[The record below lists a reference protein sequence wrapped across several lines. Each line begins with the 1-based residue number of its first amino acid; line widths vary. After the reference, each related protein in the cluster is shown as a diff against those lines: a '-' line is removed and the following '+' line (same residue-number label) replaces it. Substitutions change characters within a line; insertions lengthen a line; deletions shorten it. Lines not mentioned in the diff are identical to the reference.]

1 MKRFISILLTLCL
14 LLSIIPFATFNSSA
28 STISSESNYYSY
40 KENYIK
46 NYCTYNYLVNEM
58 RLPYRSFVETLDN
71 DSAFQVELEAWK
83 LATISPDSLVED
95 VLNSQQYKYYEGIL
109 MDLLVRDTQEDSF
122 VQNLQSFKDSIHVS
136 AWKKYVNYNSKI
148 LQDTPITSD
157 NADTILKEMKSMGN
171 FSNALEYADTIG
183 DYLDYAVDIYDLF
196 DKLTKVEVIA
206 QMSSKYSYVLQS
218 MSNNCNNMYLRSAIN
233 NMVLIF
239 SESITTQEIQ
249 YIFASKTAMNSVYTE
264 FMKQVKKQVINSLG
278 MVGLAVDLAQ
288 STGTA
293 VANSWFG
300 TEDAISDYYQMRSLY
315 EIEDLLRNV
324 LLKSSGST
332 FCASFKMY
340 ENICLM
346 GCDYSKK
353 YVGPLYTS
361 LFGKLF
367 AWATNQNYENYC
379 KQLDDLKSQISF
391 MFDMIDVGADS
402 WYVIDTEN
410 TDNMNIV
417 NKNFNIVKYTKDD
430 YSNANTDI
438 QCDIFST
445 YGSNRG
451 YSVKLT
457 KDVVV
462 NNSFDITGGTV
473 DLNGHK
479 LTVNGDLTVSNGILK
494 MTNLYDKVIVNGNFT
509 TKSSSSHT
517 GELTDGTMEIKG
529 NFNQIKNDTVD
540 SYRNFNCSKN
550 HRVIFNGTGKQVIHF
565 DSTSSGFA
573 NVSFKN
579 SSIEF
584 NSDIRGWTLQEDTV
598 IDNDTKLNLDNTLD
612 LNGHKLTVKGSLQ
625 QGGGTININGGT
637 LEVQG
642 DYIITSGYLE
652 MTNAKDKVIV
662 GGNFTTKSISNHTG
676 KLTDGTMEIKGNF
689 NQIISDGYSDTNFN
703 CSNNHRVIFNGTGK
717 QTIHFDSTYS
727 GFANVSLKNSNIEF
741 DNNIRGWT
749 LQEDTVIDNDT
760 KLDLYN
766 TLDLNGHKLTV
777 KGSLQ
782 QGGGTINING
792 GTLEVQGDYI
802 ITSGYLEMTN
812 AKDKVIVGG
821 NFTTKSIS
829 NHTGKLTD
837 GTMEIKGNFNQI
849 ISDGYSD
856 TNFNCSN
863 NHRVI
868 FNGTGKQTIHFDSTY
883 SGFANVSL
891 KNSNIEFDNNIRG
904 WILQEDTVIDN
915 DTELNLS
922 STLDLNGHKLTVKG
936 SLQHGGDTININGGT
951 LEVQGDYIITNGY
964 LKMTNAKDKVIVNG
978 NFTTKS
984 TSDHSSYLTDGTM
997 EIKGNFNQIGK
1008 EAYGSC
1014 YNFNCKYNHK
1024 VIFNGTGK
1032 QVIHFDSTSSGF
1044 ANVSFKNSNIE
1055 FNNNIRGW
1063 TLQEDTVIDN
1073 DTELNL
1079 SSTLDLNGHKLTVK
1093 GNLQQSGSGSLNIN
1107 GGTLEVQGDYTIT
1120 SGYLKMTNA
1129 KDKVIVGSDFV
1140 TLTSSDHSSYLTNGI
1155 MEIKGNFNQIT
1166 KAGSSGYNFNC
1177 SGKHIV
1183 ILNGDGTQKVKFE
1196 SSNSHFNILELTKD
1210 KDTGYSFE
1218 SEKCWNRLFISG
1230 DANGDEKVTVA
1241 DITVIQKYLANRL
1254 QLSDERLIAC
1264 DVNKDGVVNIEDA
1277 TLIQKYLIHLVPS
1290 LN

>member
-122 VQNLQSFKDSIHVS
+122 VENLQSFKDSIHVS
-136 AWKKYVNYNSKI
+136 AWKNYVNYNSKI

-206 QMSSKYSYVLQS
+206 QMSSNYSYVLQS

-288 STGTA
+288 STGSA

-332 FCASFKMY
+332 FCAGFKMY
-340 ENICLM
+340 KNICLM

-509 TKSSSSHT
+509 TKSSYSHT
-517 GELTDGTMEIKG
+517 GKLTDGTMEIKG
-529 NFNQIKNDTVD
+529 NFNQIKNDTSD
-540 SYRNFNCSKN
+540 SYRNF
-550 HRVIFNGTGKQVIHF
+550 
-565 DSTSSGFA
+565 D
-573 NVSFKN
+573 
-579 SSIEF
+579 
-584 NSDIRGWTLQEDTV
+584 
-598 IDNDTKLNLDNTLD
+598 
-612 LNGHKLTVKGSLQ
+612 
-625 QGGGTININGGT
+625 
-637 LEVQG
+637 
-642 DYIITSGYLE
+642 
-652 MTNAKDKVIV
+652 
-662 GGNFTTKSISNHTG
+662 
-676 KLTDGTMEIKGNF
+676 
-689 NQIISDGYSDTNFN
+689 

-717 QTIHFDSTYS
+717 QTIHFDSTSS
-727 GFANVSLKNSNIEF
+727 GFANVSFKNSNIEF

-766 TLDLNGHKLTV
+766 TLDLNGNKLTV

-782 QGGGTINING
+782 QGGTINING
-792 GTLEVQGDYI
+792 GTLEVQGDYT
-802 ITSGYLEMTN
+802 ITTYGYLKMTN
-812 AKDKVIVGG
+812 AKDKVIVNG
-821 NFTTKSIS
+821 NFTTKSS
-829 NHTGKLTD
+829 YSHTGKLTD

-849 ISDGYSD
+849 KNDTSDSYR
-856 TNFNCSN
+856 NFDCSN

-868 FNGTGKQTIHFDSTY
+868 FNGTGKQTIHFDST
-883 SGFANVSL
+883 
-891 KNSNIEFDNNIRG
+891 
-904 WILQEDTVIDN
+904 
-915 DTELNLS
+915 
-922 STLDLNGHKLTVKG
+922 
-936 SLQHGGDTININGGT
+936 
-951 LEVQGDYIITNGY
+951 
-964 LKMTNAKDKVIVNG
+964 
-978 NFTTKS
+978 
-984 TSDHSSYLTDGTM
+984 
-997 EIKGNFNQIGK
+997 
-1008 EAYGSC
+1008 
-1014 YNFNCKYNHK
+1014 
-1024 VIFNGTGK
+1024 
-1032 QVIHFDSTSSGF
+1032 SSGF

-1055 FNNNIRGW
+1055 FDNNIRGW

-1073 DTELNL
+1073 DTKLDLYN
-1079 SSTLDLNGHKLTVK
+1079 TLDLNGNKLTVK
-1093 GNLQQSGSGSLNIN
+1093 GSLQQGGTININ

-1120 SGYLKMTNA
+1120 NGYLKMTNA
-1129 KDKVIVGSDFV
+1129 KDKVIVGGDFV
-1140 TLTSSDHSSYLTNGI
+1140 TLTSSDHSNYLTNGI
-1155 MEIKGNFNQIT
+1155 MEIQGNFNQIT

-1218 SEKCWNRLFISG
+1218 SGKCWNRLFISG

-1264 DVNKDGVVNIEDA
+1264 DVNKDGVVTIEDA

>member
-122 VQNLQSFKDSIHVS
+122 VENLQSFKDSIHVS
-136 AWKKYVNYNSKI
+136 AWKNYVNYNSKI

-206 QMSSKYSYVLQS
+206 QMSSNYSYVLQS

-239 SESITTQEIQ
+239 SKSITTQEIQ

-340 ENICLM
+340 KNICLM

-479 LTVNGDLTVSNGILK
+479 FTVNGDLTVSNGILK
-494 MTNLYDKVIVNGNFT
+494 MTNLY
-509 TKSSSSHT
+509 
-517 GELTDGTMEIKG
+517 
-529 NFNQIKNDTVD
+529 
-540 SYRNFNCSKN
+540 
-550 HRVIFNGTGKQVIHF
+550 
-565 DSTSSGFA
+565 
-573 NVSFKN
+573 
-579 SSIEF
+579 
-584 NSDIRGWTLQEDTV
+584 
-598 IDNDTKLNLDNTLD
+598 
-612 LNGHKLTVKGSLQ
+612 
-625 QGGGTININGGT
+625 
-637 LEVQG
+637 
-642 DYIITSGYLE
+642 
-652 MTNAKDKVIV
+652 
-662 GGNFTTKSISNHTG
+662 
-676 KLTDGTMEIKGNF
+676 
-689 NQIISDGYSDTNFN
+689 
-703 CSNNHRVIFNGTGK
+703 
-717 QTIHFDSTYS
+717 
-727 GFANVSLKNSNIEF
+727 
-741 DNNIRGWT
+741 
-749 LQEDTVIDNDT
+749 
-760 KLDLYN
+760 
-766 TLDLNGHKLTV
+766 
-777 KGSLQ
+777 
-782 QGGGTINING
+782 
-792 GTLEVQGDYI
+792 
-802 ITSGYLEMTN
+802 
-812 AKDKVIVGG
+812 
-821 NFTTKSIS
+821 
-829 NHTGKLTD
+829 
-837 GTMEIKGNFNQI
+837 
-849 ISDGYSD
+849 
-856 TNFNCSN
+856 
-863 NHRVI
+863 
-868 FNGTGKQTIHFDSTY
+868 
-883 SGFANVSL
+883 
-891 KNSNIEFDNNIRG
+891 
-904 WILQEDTVIDN
+904 
-915 DTELNLS
+915 
-922 STLDLNGHKLTVKG
+922 
-936 SLQHGGDTININGGT
+936 
-951 LEVQGDYIITNGY
+951 
-964 LKMTNAKDKVIVNG
+964 DKVIVNG

-997 EIKGNFNQIGK
+997 EIKGNFNQIVRDNTVDS
-1008 EAYGSC
+1008 YQ
-1014 YNFNCKYNHK
+1014 NFNCSKNHR

-1032 QVIHFDSTSSGF
+1032 QTIHFDTFKTSSVSSGF
-1044 ANVSFKNSNIE
+1044 SNVSLKNSNIE
-1055 FNNNIRGW
+1055 IDSNIRGW

-1073 DTELNL
+1073 DTKLKL
-1079 SSTLDLNGHKLTVK
+1079 YGPLDLNGYKLTVK
-1093 GNLQQSGSGSLNIN
+1093 GNLQQDSYYYTNAGLNINGGTLEVQGDYTITNGYLKMTNAKDKVIVNGNFITESSSDHSSYLTDGTMEIKGNFNQIVRDNTVDSYQNFNCSKNHRVIFNGTGKQTIHFDTFKTSSVSSGFSNVSLKNSNIEIDSNIRGWTLQEDTVIDNDTKLKLYGPLDLNGYKLTVKGNLQQGGGTININ

-1129 KDKVIVGSDFV
+1129 KDKVIVGGDFV
-1140 TLTSSDHSSYLTNGI
+1140 TLTSSDHSNYLTNGI
-1155 MEIKGNFNQIT
+1155 MEIQGNFNQIT

-1264 DVNKDGVVNIEDA
+1264 DVNKDGVVTIEDA

>member
-1 MKRFISILLTLCL
+1 
-14 LLSIIPFATFNSSA
+14 
-28 STISSESNYYSY
+28 
-40 KENYIK
+40 
-46 NYCTYNYLVNEM
+46 
-58 RLPYRSFVETLDN
+58 
-71 DSAFQVELEAWK
+71 
-83 LATISPDSLVED
+83 
-95 VLNSQQYKYYEGIL
+95 
-109 MDLLVRDTQEDSF
+109 
-122 VQNLQSFKDSIHVS
+122 
-136 AWKKYVNYNSKI
+136 
-148 LQDTPITSD
+148 
-157 NADTILKEMKSMGN
+157 MGN

-206 QMSSKYSYVLQS
+206 QMSSNYSYVLQS

-239 SESITTQEIQ
+239 SKSITTQEIQ

-340 ENICLM
+340 KNICLM

-473 DLNGHK
+473 DLNCHK

-509 TKSSSSHT
+509 TKSTSDHSSY
-517 GELTDGTMEIKG
+517 LTDGTMEIKG
-529 NFNQIKNDTVD
+529 DFNQISSDGSSV
-540 SYRNFNCSKN
+540 YNFNCTNN
-550 HRVIFNGTGKQVIHF
+550 HKVIFNGTRKQSIHF
-565 DSTSSGFA
+565 DSTNSGFA
-573 NVSFKN
+573 KVSFKN

-612 LNGHKLTVKGSLQ
+612 LNGHKLTVKGNLQ
-625 QGGGTININGGT
+625 QGGFTININGGT

-642 DYIITSGYLE
+642 DYTITSGYLK

-662 GGNFTTKSISNHTG
+662 NGNFTTKSSSSHTGKLTDGTMEIKGDFNQISSDGSSVYNFNCTNNHKVIFNGTRKQSIHFDSTNSGFAKVSFKNSSIEFNSDIRGWTLQEDTVIDNDTKLNLDNTLDLNGHKLTVKGNLQQGGFTININGGTLEVQGDYTITSGYLKMTNAKDKVIVNGNFTTKSISNHTG
-676 KLTDGTMEIKGNF
+676 ILTDGTMEIKGNF
-689 NQIISDGYSDTNFN
+689 NQIGKEVYYGYDNFN
-703 CSNNHRVIFNGTGK
+703 CSKNHKVIFNGTGK
-717 QTIHFDSTYS
+717 QIIHFDSTSS
-727 GFANVSLKNSNIEF
+727 GFAKVNFKNSNIEF

-749 LQEDTVIDNDT
+749 LQEDTVIDNNLNLN
-760 KLDLYN
+760 LDSDIN
-766 TLDLNGHKLTV
+766 LNGHKLTV

-792 GTLEVQGDYI
+792 GTLEVQGDYT
-802 ITSGYLEMTN
+802 ITIGYLEMTN

-821 NFTTKSIS
+821 
-829 NHTGKLTD
+829 
-837 GTMEIKGNFNQI
+837 
-849 ISDGYSD
+849 
-856 TNFNCSN
+856 
-863 NHRVI
+863 
-868 FNGTGKQTIHFDSTY
+868 
-883 SGFANVSL
+883 
-891 KNSNIEFDNNIRG
+891 
-904 WILQEDTVIDN
+904 
-915 DTELNLS
+915 
-922 STLDLNGHKLTVKG
+922 
-936 SLQHGGDTININGGT
+936 
-951 LEVQGDYIITNGY
+951 
-964 LKMTNAKDKVIVNG
+964 
-978 NFTTKS
+978 
-984 TSDHSSYLTDGTM
+984 
-997 EIKGNFNQIGK
+997 
-1008 EAYGSC
+1008 
-1014 YNFNCKYNHK
+1014 
-1024 VIFNGTGK
+1024 
-1032 QVIHFDSTSSGF
+1032 
-1044 ANVSFKNSNIE
+1044 
-1055 FNNNIRGW
+1055 
-1063 TLQEDTVIDN
+1063 
-1073 DTELNL
+1073 
-1079 SSTLDLNGHKLTVK
+1079 
-1093 GNLQQSGSGSLNIN
+1093 
-1107 GGTLEVQGDYTIT
+1107 
-1120 SGYLKMTNA
+1120 
-1129 KDKVIVGSDFV
+1129 DFV
-1140 TLTSSDHSSYLTNGI
+1140 TLTSSDHSNYLTNGI
-1155 MEIKGNFNQIT
+1155 MEIQGNFNQIT
-1166 KAGSSGYNFNC
+1166 KVGSSGYNFNC

-1264 DVNKDGVVNIEDA
+1264 DVNKDGVVTIEDA

>member
-122 VQNLQSFKDSIHVS
+122 VENLQSFKDSIHVS
-136 AWKKYVNYNSKI
+136 AWKNYVNYNSKI

-206 QMSSKYSYVLQS
+206 QMSSNYSYVLQS

-239 SESITTQEIQ
+239 SKSITTQEIQ

-340 ENICLM
+340 KNICLM

-479 LTVNGDLTVSNGILK
+479 FTVNGDLTVSNGILK
-494 MTNLYDKVIVNGNFT
+494 MTNLY
-509 TKSSSSHT
+509 
-517 GELTDGTMEIKG
+517 
-529 NFNQIKNDTVD
+529 
-540 SYRNFNCSKN
+540 
-550 HRVIFNGTGKQVIHF
+550 
-565 DSTSSGFA
+565 
-573 NVSFKN
+573 
-579 SSIEF
+579 
-584 NSDIRGWTLQEDTV
+584 
-598 IDNDTKLNLDNTLD
+598 
-612 LNGHKLTVKGSLQ
+612 
-625 QGGGTININGGT
+625 
-637 LEVQG
+637 
-642 DYIITSGYLE
+642 
-652 MTNAKDKVIV
+652 
-662 GGNFTTKSISNHTG
+662 
-676 KLTDGTMEIKGNF
+676 
-689 NQIISDGYSDTNFN
+689 
-703 CSNNHRVIFNGTGK
+703 
-717 QTIHFDSTYS
+717 
-727 GFANVSLKNSNIEF
+727 
-741 DNNIRGWT
+741 
-749 LQEDTVIDNDT
+749 
-760 KLDLYN
+760 
-766 TLDLNGHKLTV
+766 
-777 KGSLQ
+777 
-782 QGGGTINING
+782 
-792 GTLEVQGDYI
+792 
-802 ITSGYLEMTN
+802 
-812 AKDKVIVGG
+812 
-821 NFTTKSIS
+821 
-829 NHTGKLTD
+829 
-837 GTMEIKGNFNQI
+837 
-849 ISDGYSD
+849 
-856 TNFNCSN
+856 
-863 NHRVI
+863 
-868 FNGTGKQTIHFDSTY
+868 
-883 SGFANVSL
+883 
-891 KNSNIEFDNNIRG
+891 
-904 WILQEDTVIDN
+904 
-915 DTELNLS
+915 
-922 STLDLNGHKLTVKG
+922 
-936 SLQHGGDTININGGT
+936 
-951 LEVQGDYIITNGY
+951 
-964 LKMTNAKDKVIVNG
+964 DKVIVNG

-997 EIKGNFNQIGK
+997 EIKGNFNQIVRDNTVDS
-1008 EAYGSC
+1008 YQ
-1014 YNFNCKYNHK
+1014 NFNCSKNHR

-1032 QVIHFDSTSSGF
+1032 QTIHFDTFKTSSVSSGF
-1044 ANVSFKNSNIE
+1044 SNVSLKNSNIE
-1055 FNNNIRGW
+1055 IDSNIRGW

-1073 DTELNL
+1073 DTKLKL
-1079 SSTLDLNGHKLTVK
+1079 YGPLDLNGYKLTVK
-1093 GNLQQSGSGSLNIN
+1093 GNLQQDSYYYTNAGLNIN

-1120 SGYLKMTNA
+1120 NGYLKMTNA
-1129 KDKVIVGSDFV
+1129 KDKVIVGGDFV
-1140 TLTSSDHSSYLTNGI
+1140 TLTSSDHSNYLTNGI
-1155 MEIKGNFNQIT
+1155 MEIQGNFNQIT

-1264 DVNKDGVVNIEDA
+1264 DVNKDGVVTIEDA

>member
-122 VQNLQSFKDSIHVS
+122 VENLQSFKDSIHVS
-136 AWKKYVNYNSKI
+136 AWKNYVNYNSKI

-239 SESITTQEIQ
+239 SKSITTQEIQ

-340 ENICLM
+340 KNICLM

-410 TDNMNIV
+410 TDNMNFV

-509 TKSSSSHT
+509 TKSSSDHSSY
-517 GELTDGTMEIKG
+517 LTDGTMEIKG
-529 NFNQIKNDTVD
+529 NFNQIKNDTSG
-540 SYRNFNCSKN
+540 SYRNF
-550 HRVIFNGTGKQVIHF
+550 
-565 DSTSSGFA
+565 D
-573 NVSFKN
+573 
-579 SSIEF
+579 
-584 NSDIRGWTLQEDTV
+584 
-598 IDNDTKLNLDNTLD
+598 
-612 LNGHKLTVKGSLQ
+612 
-625 QGGGTININGGT
+625 
-637 LEVQG
+637 
-642 DYIITSGYLE
+642 
-652 MTNAKDKVIV
+652 
-662 GGNFTTKSISNHTG
+662 
-676 KLTDGTMEIKGNF
+676 
-689 NQIISDGYSDTNFN
+689 

-717 QTIHFDSTYS
+717 QTIHFDSTNS
-727 GFANVSLKNSNIEF
+727 GFANVSFKNSYIEF
-741 DNNIRGWT
+741 DSGIRGWT
-749 LQEDTVIDNDT
+749 LQEDTVINNDT

-792 GTLEVQGDYI
+792 GTLEVQGDY
-802 ITSGYLEMTN
+802 
-812 AKDKVIVGG
+812 
-821 NFTTKSIS
+821 
-829 NHTGKLTD
+829 
-837 GTMEIKGNFNQI
+837 
-849 ISDGYSD
+849 
-856 TNFNCSN
+856 
-863 NHRVI
+863 
-868 FNGTGKQTIHFDSTY
+868 
-883 SGFANVSL
+883 
-891 KNSNIEFDNNIRG
+891 
-904 WILQEDTVIDN
+904 
-915 DTELNLS
+915 
-922 STLDLNGHKLTVKG
+922 
-936 SLQHGGDTININGGT
+936 
-951 LEVQGDYIITNGY
+951 
-964 LKMTNAKDKVIVNG
+964 
-978 NFTTKS
+978 
-984 TSDHSSYLTDGTM
+984 
-997 EIKGNFNQIGK
+997 
-1008 EAYGSC
+1008 
-1014 YNFNCKYNHK
+1014 
-1024 VIFNGTGK
+1024 
-1032 QVIHFDSTSSGF
+1032 
-1044 ANVSFKNSNIE
+1044 
-1055 FNNNIRGW
+1055 
-1063 TLQEDTVIDN
+1063 
-1073 DTELNL
+1073 
-1079 SSTLDLNGHKLTVK
+1079 
-1093 GNLQQSGSGSLNIN
+1093 
-1107 GGTLEVQGDYTIT
+1107 TIT

-1129 KDKVIVGSDFV
+1129 KDKVIVGGDFV
-1140 TLTSSDHSSYLTNGI
+1140 TLTSSDHSNYLTNGI
-1155 MEIKGNFNQIT
+1155 MEIKGNFNQIR
-1166 KAGSSGYNFNC
+1166 SNSYNFDC

-1183 ILNGDGTQKVKFE
+1183 ILNGDDTQKVKFE

-1210 KDTGYSFE
+1210 KNTGYSFE
-1218 SEKCWNRLFISG
+1218 SEKCWNRLLISG

-1264 DVNKDGVVNIEDA
+1264 DVNKDGVVTIEDA

>member
-662 GGNFTTKSISNHTG
+662 GG
-676 KLTDGTMEIKGNF
+676 D
-689 NQIISDGYSDTNFN
+689 
-703 CSNNHRVIFNGTGK
+703 
-717 QTIHFDSTYS
+717 
-727 GFANVSLKNSNIEF
+727 
-741 DNNIRGWT
+741 
-749 LQEDTVIDNDT
+749 
-760 KLDLYN
+760 
-766 TLDLNGHKLTV
+766 
-777 KGSLQ
+777 
-782 QGGGTINING
+782 
-792 GTLEVQGDYI
+792 
-802 ITSGYLEMTN
+802 
-812 AKDKVIVGG
+812 
-821 NFTTKSIS
+821 FTTKSIS

>member
-122 VQNLQSFKDSIHVS
+122 VENLQSFKDSIHVS
-136 AWKKYVNYNSKI
+136 AWKNYVNYNSKI

-340 ENICLM
+340 KNICLM

-462 NNSFDITGGTV
+462 NNSFNITGGTV

-509 TKSSSSHT
+509 TESSSDHS
-517 GELTDGTMEIKG
+517 GE
-529 NFNQIKNDTVD
+529 
-540 SYRNFNCSKN
+540 
-550 HRVIFNGTGKQVIHF
+550 
-565 DSTSSGFA
+565 
-573 NVSFKN
+573 
-579 SSIEF
+579 
-584 NSDIRGWTLQEDTV
+584 
-598 IDNDTKLNLDNTLD
+598 
-612 LNGHKLTVKGSLQ
+612 
-625 QGGGTININGGT
+625 
-637 LEVQG
+637 
-642 DYIITSGYLE
+642 
-652 MTNAKDKVIV
+652 
-662 GGNFTTKSISNHTG
+662 
-676 KLTDGTMEIKGNF
+676 LTDGTMEIKGNF
-689 NQIISDGYSDTNFN
+689 NQIISDGYS
-703 CSNNHRVIFNGTGK
+703 
-717 QTIHFDSTYS
+717 
-727 GFANVSLKNSNIEF
+727 
-741 DNNIRGWT
+741 
-749 LQEDTVIDNDT
+749 
-760 KLDLYN
+760 
-766 TLDLNGHKLTV
+766 
-777 KGSLQ
+777 
-782 QGGGTINING
+782 
-792 GTLEVQGDYI
+792 
-802 ITSGYLEMTN
+802 
-812 AKDKVIVGG
+812 
-821 NFTTKSIS
+821 
-829 NHTGKLTD
+829 
-837 GTMEIKGNFNQI
+837 
-849 ISDGYSD
+849 
-856 TNFNCSN
+856 
-863 NHRVI
+863 
-868 FNGTGKQTIHFDSTY
+868 
-883 SGFANVSL
+883 
-891 KNSNIEFDNNIRG
+891 
-904 WILQEDTVIDN
+904 
-915 DTELNLS
+915 
-922 STLDLNGHKLTVKG
+922 
-936 SLQHGGDTININGGT
+936 
-951 LEVQGDYIITNGY
+951 
-964 LKMTNAKDKVIVNG
+964 
-978 NFTTKS
+978 
-984 TSDHSSYLTDGTM
+984 
-997 EIKGNFNQIGK
+997 
-1008 EAYGSC
+1008 
-1014 YNFNCKYNHK
+1014 
-1024 VIFNGTGK
+1024 
-1032 QVIHFDSTSSGF
+1032 
-1044 ANVSFKNSNIE
+1044 
-1055 FNNNIRGW
+1055 
-1063 TLQEDTVIDN
+1063 
-1073 DTELNL
+1073 
-1079 SSTLDLNGHKLTVK
+1079 
-1093 GNLQQSGSGSLNIN
+1093 
-1107 GGTLEVQGDYTIT
+1107 YT
-1120 SGYLKMTNA
+1120 
-1129 KDKVIVGSDFV
+1129 
-1140 TLTSSDHSSYLTNGI
+1140 
-1155 MEIKGNFNQIT
+1155 
-1166 KAGSSGYNFNC
+1166 NFNC

-1218 SEKCWNRLFISG
+1218 SEKCWNRLLISG

-1254 QLSDERLIAC
+1254 QLSNEQLIAC

>member
-1 MKRFISILLTLCL
+1 
-14 LLSIIPFATFNSSA
+14 
-28 STISSESNYYSY
+28 
-40 KENYIK
+40 
-46 NYCTYNYLVNEM
+46 
-58 RLPYRSFVETLDN
+58 
-71 DSAFQVELEAWK
+71 
-83 LATISPDSLVED
+83 
-95 VLNSQQYKYYEGIL
+95 
-109 MDLLVRDTQEDSF
+109 
-122 VQNLQSFKDSIHVS
+122 
-136 AWKKYVNYNSKI
+136 
-148 LQDTPITSD
+148 
-157 NADTILKEMKSMGN
+157 MGN

-206 QMSSKYSYVLQS
+206 QMSSNYSYVLQS

-239 SESITTQEIQ
+239 SKSITTQEIQ

-340 ENICLM
+340 KNICLM

-473 DLNGHK
+473 DLNCHK

-509 TKSSSSHT
+509 TKSTSDHSSY
-517 GELTDGTMEIKG
+517 LTDGTMEIKG
-529 NFNQIKNDTVD
+529 DFNQISSDGSSV
-540 SYRNFNCSKN
+540 YNFNCTNN
-550 HRVIFNGTGKQVIHF
+550 HKVIFNGTRKQSIHF
-565 DSTSSGFA
+565 DSTNSGFA
-573 NVSFKN
+573 KVSFKN

-612 LNGHKLTVKGSLQ
+612 LNGHKLTVKGNLQ
-625 QGGGTININGGT
+625 QGRFGSLNINGGT

-642 DYIITSGYLE
+642 DYTIITYGYLK

-662 GGNFTTKSISNHTG
+662 NGNFTTKSSSSHTG

-689 NQIISDGYSDTNFN
+689 NQIGKEVYYGYDNFN
-703 CSNNHRVIFNGTGK
+703 CSKNHKVIFNGTGK
-717 QTIHFDSTYS
+717 QIIHFDSTSS
-727 GFANVSLKNSNIEF
+727 GFAKVNFKNSNIEF

-749 LQEDTVIDNDT
+749 LQEDTVIDNNLNLN
-760 KLDLYN
+760 LDSDIN
-766 TLDLNGHKLTV
+766 LNGHKLTV

-792 GTLEVQGDYI
+792 GTLEVQGDYT
-802 ITSGYLEMTN
+802 ITIGYLEMTN

-821 NFTTKSIS
+821 
-829 NHTGKLTD
+829 
-837 GTMEIKGNFNQI
+837 
-849 ISDGYSD
+849 
-856 TNFNCSN
+856 
-863 NHRVI
+863 
-868 FNGTGKQTIHFDSTY
+868 
-883 SGFANVSL
+883 
-891 KNSNIEFDNNIRG
+891 
-904 WILQEDTVIDN
+904 
-915 DTELNLS
+915 
-922 STLDLNGHKLTVKG
+922 
-936 SLQHGGDTININGGT
+936 
-951 LEVQGDYIITNGY
+951 
-964 LKMTNAKDKVIVNG
+964 
-978 NFTTKS
+978 
-984 TSDHSSYLTDGTM
+984 
-997 EIKGNFNQIGK
+997 
-1008 EAYGSC
+1008 
-1014 YNFNCKYNHK
+1014 
-1024 VIFNGTGK
+1024 
-1032 QVIHFDSTSSGF
+1032 
-1044 ANVSFKNSNIE
+1044 
-1055 FNNNIRGW
+1055 
-1063 TLQEDTVIDN
+1063 
-1073 DTELNL
+1073 
-1079 SSTLDLNGHKLTVK
+1079 
-1093 GNLQQSGSGSLNIN
+1093 
-1107 GGTLEVQGDYTIT
+1107 
-1120 SGYLKMTNA
+1120 
-1129 KDKVIVGSDFV
+1129 DFV
-1140 TLTSSDHSSYLTNGI
+1140 TLTSSDHSNYLTNGI
-1155 MEIKGNFNQIT
+1155 MEIQGNFNQIT
-1166 KAGSSGYNFNC
+1166 KVGSSGYNFNC

-1264 DVNKDGVVNIEDA
+1264 DVNKDGVVTIEDA

>member
-579 SSIEF
+579 S
-584 NSDIRGWTLQEDTV
+584 
-598 IDNDTKLNLDNTLD
+598 
-612 LNGHKLTVKGSLQ
+612 
-625 QGGGTININGGT
+625 
-637 LEVQG
+637 
-642 DYIITSGYLE
+642 
-652 MTNAKDKVIV
+652 
-662 GGNFTTKSISNHTG
+662 
-676 KLTDGTMEIKGNF
+676 
-689 NQIISDGYSDTNFN
+689 
-703 CSNNHRVIFNGTGK
+703 
-717 QTIHFDSTYS
+717 
-727 GFANVSLKNSNIEF
+727 
-741 DNNIRGWT
+741 
-749 LQEDTVIDNDT
+749 
-760 KLDLYN
+760 
-766 TLDLNGHKLTV
+766 
-777 KGSLQ
+777 
-782 QGGGTINING
+782 
-792 GTLEVQGDYI
+792 
-802 ITSGYLEMTN
+802 
-812 AKDKVIVGG
+812 
-821 NFTTKSIS
+821 
-829 NHTGKLTD
+829 
-837 GTMEIKGNFNQI
+837 
-849 ISDGYSD
+849 
-856 TNFNCSN
+856 
-863 NHRVI
+863 
-868 FNGTGKQTIHFDSTY
+868 
-883 SGFANVSL
+883 
-891 KNSNIEFDNNIRG
+891 
-904 WILQEDTVIDN
+904 
-915 DTELNLS
+915 
-922 STLDLNGHKLTVKG
+922 
-936 SLQHGGDTININGGT
+936 
-951 LEVQGDYIITNGY
+951 
-964 LKMTNAKDKVIVNG
+964 
-978 NFTTKS
+978 
-984 TSDHSSYLTDGTM
+984 
-997 EIKGNFNQIGK
+997 
-1008 EAYGSC
+1008 
-1014 YNFNCKYNHK
+1014 
-1024 VIFNGTGK
+1024 
-1032 QVIHFDSTSSGF
+1032 
-1044 ANVSFKNSNIE
+1044 NIE

>member
-741 DNNIRGWT
+741 DNNIRGW
-749 LQEDTVIDNDT
+749 
-760 KLDLYN
+760 
-766 TLDLNGHKLTV
+766 
-777 KGSLQ
+777 
-782 QGGGTINING
+782 
-792 GTLEVQGDYI
+792 
-802 ITSGYLEMTN
+802 
-812 AKDKVIVGG
+812 
-821 NFTTKSIS
+821 
-829 NHTGKLTD
+829 
-837 GTMEIKGNFNQI
+837 
-849 ISDGYSD
+849 
-856 TNFNCSN
+856 
-863 NHRVI
+863 
-868 FNGTGKQTIHFDSTY
+868 
-883 SGFANVSL
+883 
-891 KNSNIEFDNNIRG
+891 
-904 WILQEDTVIDN
+904 ILQEDTVIDN